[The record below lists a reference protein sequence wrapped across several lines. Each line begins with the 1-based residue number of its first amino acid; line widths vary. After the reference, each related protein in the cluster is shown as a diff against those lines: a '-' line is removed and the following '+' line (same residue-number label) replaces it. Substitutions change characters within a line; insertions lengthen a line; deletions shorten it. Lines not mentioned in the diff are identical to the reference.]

1 MKTNLFLLTVVILL
15 LFVIKCFHISLI
27 NEKEKNLNYKHNQN
41 ILLEQIRSVYNDKIK
56 LEAQNETFKNLSK
69 KDGFDWY
76 QDISTTHVIRELQ
89 KD

>member
-1 MKTNLFLLTVVILL
+1 MKTNLFLLTVIILL
-15 LFVIKCFHISLI
+15 LFVIKYFHISLI
-27 NEKEKNLNYKHNQN
+27 NEKEKKLNYKHNQD

-56 LEAQNETFKNLSK
+56 LEAQNETLKNLSK